1 MVNVIIYYKFGFT
14 KEGSHDLLKKA
25 VQDLYGIPENELEVS
40 IMDRGKPFFTFHP
53 EVHFSISHTNDLWVC
68 AISSDQIGCDV
79 QYHKTAGRRDAE
91 TLYKIAQ
98 RYFSPEE
105 ALAVQKAEN
114 TEKVFYGIWSR
125 KEASVKLTGEGISKG
140 FKKQNTA
147 RLSDVVIKDFFL
159 PEKNGDLSCSAAA
172 FENFNISI
180 KKLPE

>member
-14 KEGSHDLLKKA
+14 KKESHDLLKKA
-25 VQDLYGIPENELEVS
+25 VQDLYDIPENELEVS

-79 QYHKTAGRRDAE
+79 QYHKTAGRRNTE

-105 ALAVQKAEN
+105 TLAVQKADN
-114 TEKVFYGIWSR
+114 TEKIFYDIWSR

-140 FKKQNTA
+140 FKKHNTA
-147 RLSDVVIKDFFL
+147 CLDNVVIKDFFL
-159 PEKNGDLSCSAAA
+159 PEKDGDLSCSAAA
-172 FENFNISI
+172 FENFSISI
-180 KKLPE
+180 KELSK